1 MFQKLYCICIIY
13 NSKYNFSKEMFKLKS
28 KKQSYNFDYLIM
40 ICKLYK
46 VKNDKKGNKSLE
58 NSEIIWSNGEEEFFD
73 EVRK

>member
-1 MFQKLYCICIIY
+1 MFQKLYCIFTT
-13 NSKYNFSKEMFKLKS
+13 NNKYNFSNEMFKLKS

-46 VKNDKKGNKSLE
+46 VKNNKKGNKSFE

-73 EVRK
+73 EVSK